1 MTATDQP
8 CELVRAHHPSFLEPP
23 FDASHRKLTAEE
35 IQWFKDHR
43 GWDLD
48 SDGDV
53 AEPEGG
59 LVSCGVGRYH
69 PNADVIR
76 REKAEKAKA
85 AAEAK
90 KRKHRTY
97 SDGSYRISKRSPEA
111 ARTELV
117 VAHALRYAE
126 DLKKK
131 GEFEKFTLGMEGSRL
146 QLERDLANQPPMPT
160 RGRGRRVHFR

>member
-1 MTATDQP
+1 MTASDP
-8 CELVRAHHPSFLEPP
+8 PSPVLVRAHPSLVVPP
-23 FDASHRKLTAEE
+23 FDASHRKLTPEE

-111 ARTELV
+111 VRTELV